1 MPVTATWSPTSW
13 RFRHAEQQPPWPDE
27 ATLERALKHL
37 GSLPPLVFAGEARAL
52 TDQLADVAEG
62 RAFLLQAGDCAESF
76 EAFSADAIRDK
87 LKVIL
92 QMAVVLTYSTG
103 VPVIKVGRIA
113 GQFAKPRSSPF
124 EQVGDA
130 EIPSF
135 RGHMVNGSAPTE
147 AARVPDPDRLVQ
159 AYHQSA
165 ATLNLLRAF
174 TKGGFADLSQVHQWN
189 QQFVASSP
197 EGRRYDRVA
206 DDIGRALRF
215 MQACGID
222 TASQPNLHEVD
233 FFTSHEALILG
244 YEEALTR
251 RDSLTGGWYDCSA
264 HMLWIG
270 ERTRQIDGAHVEF
283 LRGVNNPIG
292 CKIGPSAA
300 PSEVVALCEA
310 LNPERRPGRLTL
322 IVRMGA
328 GRVAEGLPP
337 ILAAVRDAGHPV
349 VWACDP
355 MHGNTFTSETGRKTR
370 DFDAVLAE
378 IAGFFAAHW
387 AEGTWPG
394 GVHIELT
401 GEDVTE
407 CLGGGDALGHADLDD
422 RYETMCDPRLNGKQS
437 IDLAFQVAELLEKRR
452 SRNVDT
458 GGRV

>member
-1 MPVTATWSPTSW
+1 MGTMTSSWSPSSW
-13 RFRHAEQQPPWPDE
+13 RARPAAQQPPWPDE
-27 ATLERALKHL
+27 SALDRALKHL

-52 TDQLADVAEG
+52 TAQLAEIAEG
-62 RAFLLQAGDCAESF
+62 KAFLLQAGDCAESF

-103 VPVIKVGRIA
+103 VPVLKVGRIA
-113 GQFAKPRSSPF
+113 GQFAKPRSAAV
-124 EQVGDA
+124 EVVDGV
-130 EIPSF
+130 ELPSF
-135 RGHMVNGSAPTE
+135 RGHMVNDVAPTT
-147 AARVPDPDRLVQ
+147 AARQPDPERLVQ

-174 TKGGFADLSQVHQWN
+174 TKGGFADLSRVHQWN

-206 DDIGRALRF
+206 DEIDRALRF
-215 MQACGID
+215 MAACGID
-222 TASQPNLHEVD
+222 TESQPNLHEVD

-251 RDSLTGGWYDCSA
+251 QDSLTGEWYDCSA

-270 ERTRQIDGAHVEF
+270 ARTHQLDGAHVEF
-283 LRGVNNPIG
+283 LRGVGNPLG
-292 CKIGPSAA
+292 CKLGPAA
-300 PSEVVALCEA
+300 TPEEVVALCAA
-310 LNPERRPGRLTL
+310 LNPDHIPGRLTL
-322 IVRMGA
+322 ITRMGA
-328 GRVAEGLPP
+328 DRVVEALPP
-337 ILAAVRDAGHPV
+337 LLAAVRDAGHPV
-349 VWACDP
+349 VWTCDP
-355 MHGNTFTSETGRKTR
+355 MHGNTFTSDTGRKTR

-422 RYETMCDPRLNGKQS
+422 RYETMCDPRLNGRQS
-437 IDLAFQVAELLEKRR
+437 IDLAFRVAELLDRR
-452 SRNVDT
+452 
-458 GGRV
+458 

>member
-1 MPVTATWSPTSW
+1 MTSSWSPSSW
-13 RFRHAEQQPPWPDE
+13 HDRPAAQQPDWPDDV
-27 ATLERALKHL
+27 ALGHAIKHL

-52 TDQLADVAEG
+52 TSQLAAVAEG
-62 RAFLLQAGDCAESF
+62 KAFLLQAGDCAESF
-76 EAFSADAIRDK
+76 DAFSADAIRDK

-103 VPVIKVGRIA
+103 VPVLKVGRIA
-113 GQFAKPRSSPF
+113 GQFAKPRSAPTESVNGV
-124 EQVGDA
+124 EL
-130 EIPSF
+130 PSF
-135 RGHMVNGSAPTE
+135 RGHMVNDIAPNE

-174 TKGGFADLSQVHQWN
+174 TKGGFADLSRVHQWN
-189 QQFVASSP
+189 QEFVSSSP

-206 DDIGRALRF
+206 DHIDRALRF
-215 MQACGID
+215 MAACGIN
-222 TASQPNLHEVD
+222 TESQPNLHEVD
-233 FFTSHEALILG
+233 FYTSHEALILG

-251 RDSLTGGWYDCSA
+251 QDSLTGAWYDCSA

-270 ERTRQIDGAHVEF
+270 ERSRQIDGAHVEF
-283 LRGVNNPIG
+283 LRGVGNPVG
-292 CKIGPSAA
+292 CKLGPTAT
-300 PSEVVALCEA
+300 PDEVLGLCEA
-310 LNPERRPGRLTL
+310 LNSDRVPGRLTL
-322 IVRMGA
+322 ITRMGA
-328 GRVAEGLPP
+328 EQVAAGLPP
-337 ILAAVRDAGHPV
+337 LLAAVRDTGHPV
-349 VWACDP
+349 VWTCDP
-355 MHGNTFTSETGRKTR
+355 MHGNTFTSDTGRKTR

-422 RYETMCDPRLNGKQS
+422 RYETMCDPRLNGRQS
-437 IDLAFQVAELLEKRR
+437 IDLAFQVAELLDRR
-452 SRNVDT
+452 
-458 GGRV
+458 